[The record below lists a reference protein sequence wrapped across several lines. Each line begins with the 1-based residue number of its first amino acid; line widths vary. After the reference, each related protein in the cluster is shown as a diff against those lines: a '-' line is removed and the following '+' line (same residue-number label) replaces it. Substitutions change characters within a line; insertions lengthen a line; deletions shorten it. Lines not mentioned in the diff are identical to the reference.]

1 MPAQSSGVTTS
12 ANAKES
18 GRMKEDVMGSIKK
31 KLQPKTMGPE
41 RLPSSAMRK
50 LKMAKMGSM
59 GPKMMDLEKMKPLMQ
74 KKMPVSMPSKEM
86 LQKDHKAPMMMDSMM
101 GKLKAKKVKT
111 I

>member
-31 KLQPKTMGPE
+31 KLKPKNMTQY
-41 RLPSSAMRK
+41 
-50 LKMAKMGSM
+50 SM
-59 GPKMMDLEKMKPLMQ
+59 PAEM
-74 KKMPVSMPSKEM
+74 KKMPMHLKEMPMRPTSMPAGEKSK
-86 LQKDHKAPMMMDSMM
+86 PMPKNMPLKPMMPGMKKMPMMDSMM
-101 GKLKAKKVKT
+101 GKLKAKKLKT